1 MLRLYSGDLDCR
13 TKKEPEEKKERKN
26 ITSLHPKLFGEGKEL
41 RMLTSREKVMGR

>member
-13 TKKEPEEKKERKN
+13 TEKEPEGKKKMN

-41 RMLTSREKVMGR
+41 RMLTSRKKVMGR